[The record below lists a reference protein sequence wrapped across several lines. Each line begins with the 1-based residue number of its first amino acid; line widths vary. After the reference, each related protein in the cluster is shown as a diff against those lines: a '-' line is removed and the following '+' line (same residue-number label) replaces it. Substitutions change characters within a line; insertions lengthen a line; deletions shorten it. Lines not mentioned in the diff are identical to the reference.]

1 MLPLAKVVGKEQ
13 RDSTACDLPQLV
25 LDLAFLSQEAQSSL
39 DGQKDASKLVPG
51 VSAEAG
57 DPLPQE
63 KTGAAHEETA
73 PPAKAEETG
82 QKAAARRAAVEAKV
96 AAVRAKQVG
105 HITFGGTFSNGS
117 CA

>member
-1 MLPLAKVVGKEQ
+1 MWGSGKV
-13 RDSTACDLPQLV
+13 RCDLTACDLPPPA

-39 DGQKDASKLVPG
+39 DGQKDASKGVPG
-51 VSAEAG
+51 VRAEAG

-73 PPAKAEETG
+73 PPAKAEEAG
-82 QKAAARRAAVEAKV
+82 QNAAARRAAVEAKV

-117 CA
+117 CD